1 MIRFEPSLH
10 GREIAKLGAVTIG
23 EVAPH
28 YGGRQQKAWARIFLP
43 DVPKQLLPATSI
55 EAAKQILERKVREWL
70 EAADL
75 VVAARVP
82 RRETDGRGD
91 FQSGWL
97 P

>member
-1 MIRFEPSLH
+1 MIRFEPSSF
-10 GREIAKLGAVTIG
+10 GREVAKLGVVTIG

-28 YGGRQQKAWARIFLP
+28 HGGHRQRAWVRIFLP

-55 EAAKQILERKVREWL
+55 EAAKQILEAKVRDWL

-82 RRETDGRGD
+82 RREAKGVRPDEW
-91 FQSGWL
+91 GWL